1 MAEPS
6 TVARPYAEAAFRLA
20 VGENSTG
27 NALAE
32 WSRMLRA
39 LAQVGHDERV
49 RAAVADPKVSDAQVA
64 GLFISVLGG
73 QLSGEAENF
82 VRVLAENRRIEL
94 LAEIRA
100 QFEAL
105 KNTREGVVEAEVHT
119 AFELSEAQFADL
131 VQRLE
136 RSTGRKVRAE
146 VRIDKE
152 LIGGVKL
159 VLGDK
164 VIDGSARAQLA
175 ALETALK
182 A

>member
-20 VGENSTG
+20 DEA
-27 NALAE
+27 NALGKWAE
-32 WSRMLRA
+32 MLGV
-39 LAQVGHDERV
+39 LAQVAEDPRV
-49 RAAVADPKVSDAQVA
+49 RAAIADPNLSDAQAA
-64 GLFISVLGG
+64 GLFISILAGK
-73 QLSGEAENF
+73 LSGDAENF
-82 VRVLAENRRIEL
+82 VRVLAENGRLGL
-94 LAEIRA
+94 LPEIRR

-105 KNTREGVVEAEVHT
+105 KNEREGVLEAEVQS
-119 AFELSEAQFADL
+119 AFELTDAQVTDL

-136 RSTGRKVRAE
+136 KKTGRKVRAKIE
-146 VRIDKE
+146 IQKDLIAGVRI
-152 LIGGVKL
+152 

-164 VIDGSARAQLA
+164 VIDGSARAQLG

>member
-20 VGENSTG
+20 AEG
-27 NALAE
+27 NALGK
-32 WSRMLRA
+32 WSEMLRA
-39 LAQVGHDERV
+39 LAQVGQDERV
-49 RAAVADPKVSDAQVA
+49 QVAVADPKLTDAQVA

-73 QLSGEAENF
+73 QLDGEAENF
-82 VRVLAENRRIEL
+82 VRVLTENRRIEL
-94 LAEIRA
+94 LPEIRA

-105 KNTREGVVEAEVHT
+105 KNEREGVVEAELHS
-119 AFELSEAQFADL
+119 AFELTEAQVADL

-136 RSTGRKVRAE
+136 KSTGRKVRAH

>member
-6 TVARPYAEAAFRLA
+6 TVARPYAEAAFKLA
-20 VGENSTG
+20 DGANS
-27 NALAE
+27 LAK
-32 WSRMLRA
+32 WSEMLGS
-39 LAQVGHDERV
+39 LAQVSEDERV
-49 RAAVADPKVSDAQVA
+49 RAAVADPNMSDAKIA
-64 GLFISVLGG
+64 GLFIAI
-73 QLSGEAENF
+73 LSGRLTGEAENF
-82 VRVLAENRRIEL
+82 IRVLAENGRLNL
-94 LAEIRA
+94 LPEIRA
-100 QFEAL
+100 QFEAR
-105 KNTREGVVEAEVHT
+105 KNEREGVVEAEVQS
-119 AFELSEAQFADL
+119 AFELTAAQVADL

-136 RSTGRKVRAE
+136 KKTGRKVRAR
-146 VRIDKE
+146 VHINKE

>member
-20 VGENSTG
+20 DAAGALGKWSEMLA
-27 NALAE
+27 ALA
-32 WSRMLRA
+32 LVA
-39 LAQVGHDERV
+39 ADERV
-49 RAAVADPKVSDAQVA
+49 RAAVADPKLSDAQAA
-64 GLFISVLGG
+64 GVFIGI
-73 QLSGEAENF
+73 LSGKLTAEADNF
-82 VRVLAENRRIEL
+82 LRVLAENGRLGL
-94 LAEIRA
+94 LPEIRA

-105 KNTREGVVEAEVHT
+105 KNEREGVLEAEVHS
-119 AFELSEAQFADL
+119 AFELSDAQLADL

-136 RSTGRKVRAE
+136 KKTGRKVKAKLE
-146 VRIDKE
+146 IQKDLIAGVRI
-152 LIGGVKL
+152 

-164 VIDGSARAQLA
+164 VIDASARAQLG